1 MKDNEDYFDIGDI
14 NDDEESPRSS
24 ASAEESKRPSFADEF
39 EDERKMW
46 KDKVI
51 EMANKV
57 NKLNEVTTLQVDLY
71 SSRQIIIER
80 IAKLYKYLSAYN
92 AMYKSNKKE
101 LFVKYTVDSDIKLG
115 QGEKIIMVE
124 GDLSGLQEK
133 INLIEQHIDY
143 YKETVKNLDSM
154 LYGVRNKLQ
163 IEQFLSGK

>member
-1 MKDNEDYFDIGDI
+1 METNEDFFDVENI
-14 NDDEESPRSS
+14 NDEHSPSNSS
-24 ASAEESKRPSFADEF
+24 LDSDKKSSFADEF
-39 EDERKMW
+39 EVERKMW

-51 EMANKV
+51 DMANRV
-57 NKLNEVTTLQVDLY
+57 NKLNEIAGLQVDLY

-80 IAKLYKYLSAYN
+80 IAKLYKYLSAYT
-92 AMYKSNKKE
+92 ALYKSNKKD
-101 LFVKYTVDSDIKLG
+101 LFIKYTVDSDIKLG
-115 QGEKIIMVE
+115 QGEKIIMVD

>member
-1 MKDNEDYFDIGDI
+1 MEDNDSIFDV
-14 NDDEESPRSS
+14 ESEGSSKRSI
-24 ASAEESKRPSFADEF
+24 AEEF
-39 EDERKMW
+39 EEERKKW

-57 NKLNEVTTLQVDLY
+57 NKLDQVAALQVDLY

-80 IAKLYKYLSAYN
+80 ISKLYQYLSIYN
-92 AMYKSNKKE
+92 SSYKSKKKE
-101 LFVKYTVDSDIKLG
+101 LFIKYTVDSDIKLG

-124 GDLSGLQEK
+124 GDLADLQK
-133 INLIEQHIDY
+133 KLNLIEHHIDY
-143 YKETVKNLDSM
+143 YKETVKNIDSM

>member
-1 MKDNEDYFDIGDI
+1 MYTDDNDSIFDV
-14 NDDEESPRSS
+14 ES
-24 ASAEESKRPSFADEF
+24 EGTSKRSISEEF
-39 EDERKMW
+39 EEERKKW

-57 NKLNEVTTLQVDLY
+57 NKLDQVASLQVDLY

-80 IAKLYKYLSAYN
+80 ISKLYQYLALYN
-92 AMYKSNKKE
+92 SVYKNKKKE
-101 LFVKYTVDSDIKLG
+101 LFIKYTIDSDIKLG
-115 QGEKIIMVE
+115 QGEKVIMVE
-124 GDLSGLQEK
+124 GDLADLQK
-133 INLIEQHIDY
+133 KVNLIEHHIDY

>member
-1 MKDNEDYFDIGDI
+1 MEDNDSIFDV
-14 NDDEESPRSS
+14 ESEGSSKRSI
-24 ASAEESKRPSFADEF
+24 AEEF
-39 EDERKMW
+39 EEERKKW

-57 NKLNEVTTLQVDLY
+57 NKLDQVAALQVDLY

-80 IAKLYKYLSAYN
+80 ISKLYQYLSIYN
-92 AMYKSNKKE
+92 SSYKSKKKE
-101 LFVKYTVDSDIKLG
+101 LFIKYTVDSDIKLG

-124 GDLSGLQEK
+124 GDLADIQKKL
-133 INLIEQHIDY
+133 NLIEHHIDY
-143 YKETVKNLDSM
+143 YKETVKNIDSM

>member
-1 MKDNEDYFDIGDI
+1 MEDNDSLFDVESED
-14 NDDEESPRSS
+14 S
-24 ASAEESKRPSFADEF
+24 SKRSISEEF
-39 EDERKMW
+39 EEERMKW

-57 NKLNEVTTLQVDLY
+57 NKLDQVAGLQVDLY

-80 IAKLYKYLSAYN
+80 ISKLYQYLALYN
-92 AMYKSNKKE
+92 SVYKSKKKD
-101 LFVKYTVDSDIKLG
+101 LFIKYTVDSDIKLG

-124 GDLSGLQEK
+124 GDLADLQK
-133 INLIEQHIDY
+133 KLNLIEHHIDY

>member
-1 MKDNEDYFDIGDI
+1 MEDNDSLFDVESED
-14 NDDEESPRSS
+14 S
-24 ASAEESKRPSFADEF
+24 SKRSISEEF
-39 EDERKMW
+39 EEERMKW

-57 NKLNEVTTLQVDLY
+57 NKLDQVAGLQVDLY

-80 IAKLYKYLSAYN
+80 ISKLYQYLALYN
-92 AMYKSNKKE
+92 SVYKSKKKD
-101 LFVKYTVDSDIKLG
+101 LFIKYTVDSDIKLG

-124 GDLSGLQEK
+124 GDLADLQK
-133 INLIEQHIDY
+133 KLNLIEHHIDY
-143 YKETVKNLDSM
+143 YKETVKNIDSM

>member
-1 MKDNEDYFDIGDI
+1 MEDKDSIFDIDS
-14 NDDEESPRSS
+14 DDT
-24 ASAEESKRPSFADEF
+24 SKRSISEEF
-39 EDERKMW
+39 EEERLKW

-51 EMANKV
+51 DMANRV
-57 NKLNEVTTLQVDLY
+57 NKLDKVAGLQVDLY

-80 IAKLYKYLSAYN
+80 ISKLYQYLALYN
-92 AMYKSNKKE
+92 SVYKSKKKE
-101 LFVKYTVDSDIKLG
+101 LFIKYTVDSDIKLG

-124 GDLSGLQEK
+124 GDLADLQKK
-133 INLIEQHIDY
+133 INLIEHHIDY

>member
-1 MKDNEDYFDIGDI
+1 MMEDNEDFFDVGNIS
-14 NDDEESPRSS
+14 DEQNSS
-24 ASAEESKRPSFADEF
+24 DSSLDSDKKTSFADEF
-39 EDERKMW
+39 EEERKVW

-51 EMANKV
+51 DMANRV
-57 NKLNEVTTLQVDLY
+57 NKLNEVTNLQVDLY

-92 AMYKSNKKE
+92 ALYKSNKKD
-101 LFVKYTVDSDIKLG
+101 LFIKYTVDSDIKLG

>member
-1 MKDNEDYFDIGDI
+1 MEDNDSIFDVESED
-14 NDDEESPRSS
+14 S
-24 ASAEESKRPSFADEF
+24 SKRSISEEF
-39 EDERKMW
+39 EEERKKW

-57 NKLNEVTTLQVDLY
+57 NKLDQVAGLQVDLY

-80 IAKLYKYLSAYN
+80 ISKLYQYLALYN
-92 AMYKSNKKE
+92 SVYKSKKKE
-101 LFVKYTVDSDIKLG
+101 LFIKYTIDSDIKLG
-115 QGEKIIMVE
+115 QGEKTIMVE
-124 GDLSGLQEK
+124 GDLADLQK
-133 INLIEQHIDY
+133 KLNLIEHHIDY

>member
-1 MKDNEDYFDIGDI
+1 MEDNDSIFEIEPEGT
-14 NDDEESPRSS
+14 SKRSI
-24 ASAEESKRPSFADEF
+24 AEEF
-39 EDERKMW
+39 EEERKKW

-57 NKLNEVTTLQVDLY
+57 NKLDQVAGLQVDLY

-80 IAKLYKYLSAYN
+80 ISKLYQYLALYN
-92 AMYKSNKKE
+92 TTYKTQKRD
-101 LFVKYTVDSDIKLG
+101 LFIKYTIDSDIKLG
-115 QGEKIIMVE
+115 QGEKIIMVD
-124 GDLSGLQEK
+124 GDLADLQK
-133 INLIEQHIDY
+133 KLNLIEHHIDY

>member
-1 MKDNEDYFDIGDI
+1 MEDNDSIFDV
-14 NDDEESPRSS
+14 ESEGSSKRSI
-24 ASAEESKRPSFADEF
+24 AEEF
-39 EDERKMW
+39 EEERKKW

-57 NKLNEVTTLQVDLY
+57 NKLDQVAALQVDLY

-80 IAKLYKYLSAYN
+80 ISKLYQYLSIYN
-92 AMYKSNKKE
+92 SAYKSKKKE
-101 LFVKYTVDSDIKLG
+101 LFIKYTVDSDIKLG

-124 GDLSGLQEK
+124 GDLADLQK
-133 INLIEQHIDY
+133 KLNLIEHHIDY

>member
-1 MKDNEDYFDIGDI
+1 MEDNDSIFDVES
-14 NDDEESPRSS
+14 NDS
-24 ASAEESKRPSFADEF
+24 SKRSISEEF
-39 EDERKMW
+39 EEERQKW
-46 KDKVI
+46 KIKVI

-57 NKLNEVTTLQVDLY
+57 NKLDEVATLQVDLY

-80 IAKLYKYLSAYN
+80 ISKLYQYLALYN
-92 AMYKSNKKE
+92 SVYKTKKKD
-101 LFVKYTVDSDIKLG
+101 LFIKYTIDSDIKLG

-124 GDLSGLQEK
+124 GDLADLQK
-133 INLIEQHIDY
+133 KVNLIEHHIDY